1 MKWNKKKY
9 VECICD
15 TIPTITC
22 RYHKRIYTEAIVLWS
37 LFWVL
42 LGIIILR

>member
-1 MKWNKKKY
+1 MKLTKKKY
-9 VECICD
+9 VECICYD
-15 TIPTITC
+15 IPAITC
-22 RYHKRIYTEAIVLWS
+22 RYHKRIYTEIILLWS